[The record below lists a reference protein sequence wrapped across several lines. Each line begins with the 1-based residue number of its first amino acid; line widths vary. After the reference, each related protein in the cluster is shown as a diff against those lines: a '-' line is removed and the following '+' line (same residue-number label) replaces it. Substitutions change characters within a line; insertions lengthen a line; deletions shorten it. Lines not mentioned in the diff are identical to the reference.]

1 MHTSDPF
8 LNGNLKVSQPGGAGT
23 PIIMTTTSPIV
34 FTNNSAKLS
43 FIGRYTSTQ
52 TSGQSEAPSGW
63 VDLGDGKKHY
73 FGAVNIDTGETLDPS
88 AISPEARGFA
98 QKVLPK
104 EDPTVHENY
113 GVIIHYSNSE
123 QTSNVDVTLVSD
135 YNSLKNDSVK
145 SEGDIDPVKRPILAN
160 GDSSAPVL
168 YAVGLLANGLTEF
181 TPTYHFE
188 FPEEITTTGIT
199 LPLNNVTDDHADFKS
214 YNPAQ
219 SGYTVVVTGSDGT
232 KITQRLQAGENYD
245 PLTGQIDHFGE
256 FRTGK
261 KLAAGVR
268 IVAYDVTPDAKYYAN
283 AYQNSINGTT
293 NREALNDINSGLIN
307 ILGHLNSKAQ
317 LGQTY
322 KSKIQVES
330 ENKCLTTN
338 FQVEVSEPLKLP
350 VQGYGGPESYLGN
363 KEPTTYKPGDTFTLG
378 LETLGTV
385 SKSGTGKNLDAGGIL
400 TGKGNKTTTDL
411 PGHALAVE
419 YGTIKEPIVY
429 LTLPDQ
435 TTLTNFKNSDQFYQV
450 TFDKN
455 DKNQVAPQPKIT
467 QKQNADGKTVMVLDW
482 TGTGFEL
489 KPKMRVLFNLQVV
502 SDAVNGF
509 DTGLSK
515 QDLYVYKKNG
525 GESDLYTAD
534 QLKKLGVSTEG
545 LQVYKANVNNVNN
558 TSWIQLGGDTSNTE
572 LAPRLKTQITFDDG
586 SVAQTTLV
594 NDPNDRVYF
603 KIVTTEEIKPAPLI
617 MGTGNYALSEK
628 GLNYPAKD
636 YLTKDGQ
643 LKGLQ
648 TLQMG
653 IVNNLATP
661 LQNVISVMNLP
672 QAGITDGNI
681 PSAVQ
686 EFTLNLSAAGEL
698 AKDTTN
704 NHLHDA
710 HTLYYST
717 KAAVLSTDG
726 TTLIFEDGTTWKSGQ
741 PVPSELLTADQVTD
755 WSTIKALVMDI
766 PTLSMGNKIIYHFQA
781 YSPTSETNM
790 GKKVS
795 LRQVGGY
802 TGQKVL
808 VIGTIT
814 YAYGAYATIKH
825 VDQNGNL
832 INGYPDLVG
841 KATLNETTGEY
852 ELENNYL
859 LGASG
864 QALKLPTLP
873 TITGYKFV
881 ENQYSSTVFKA
892 DGSTVITRVYQV
904 EQACLFEDSLKGK
917 LLDQATGDPQA
928 NNGSQTPTGVS
939 EIQFTVTD
947 AQLKKP
953 GYTYKITVV
962 DQNGTLLSNKE
973 YTSLAEALDVWGFLM
988 IRPMGKL
995 QRKTSSSNIPLISKK
1010 QW

>member
-1 MHTSDPF
+1 M
-8 LNGNLKVSQPGGAGT
+8 
-23 PIIMTTTSPIV
+23 
-34 FTNNSAKLS
+34 
-43 FIGRYTSTQ
+43 
-52 TSGQSEAPSGW
+52 
-63 VDLGDGKKHY
+63 
-73 FGAVNIDTGETLDPS
+73 
-88 AISPEARGFA
+88 
-98 QKVLPK
+98 
-104 EDPTVHENY
+104 
-113 GVIIHYSNSE
+113 
-123 QTSNVDVTLVSD
+123 
-135 YNSLKNDSVK
+135 
-145 SEGDIDPVKRPILAN
+145 
-160 GDSSAPVL
+160 
-168 YAVGLLANGLTEF
+168 
-181 TPTYHFE
+181 
-188 FPEEITTTGIT
+188 
-199 LPLNNVTDDHADFKS
+199 
-214 YNPAQ
+214 
-219 SGYTVVVTGSDGT
+219 
-232 KITQRLQAGENYD
+232 
-245 PLTGQIDHFGE
+245 
-256 FRTGK
+256 
-261 KLAAGVR
+261 
-268 IVAYDVTPDAKYYAN
+268 
-283 AYQNSINGTT
+283 
-293 NREALNDINSGLIN
+293 
-307 ILGHLNSKAQ
+307 
-317 LGQTY
+317 
-322 KSKIQVES
+322 
-330 ENKCLTTN
+330 
-338 FQVEVSEPLKLP
+338 
-350 VQGYGGPESYLGN
+350 
-363 KEPTTYKPGDTFTLG
+363 
-378 LETLGTV
+378 
-385 SKSGTGKNLDAGGIL
+385 
-400 TGKGNKTTTDL
+400 
-411 PGHALAVE
+411 
-419 YGTIKEPIVY
+419 
-429 LTLPDQ
+429 
-435 TTLTNFKNSDQFYQV
+435 
-450 TFDKN
+450 
-455 DKNQVAPQPKIT
+455 
-467 QKQNADGKTVMVLDW
+467 
-482 TGTGFEL
+482 
-489 KPKMRVLFNLQVV
+489 
-502 SDAVNGF
+502 
-509 DTGLSK
+509 
-515 QDLYVYKKNG
+515 
-525 GESDLYTAD
+525 
-534 QLKKLGVSTEG
+534 STEG

-686 EFTLNLSAAGEL
+686 EFTLNLSAVGEL
-698 AKDTTN
+698 AKGTTN

-717 KAAVLSTDG
+717 KAAVLSADG
-726 TTLIFEDGTTWKSGQ
+726 TTLTFEDGTTWKSGQ

-802 TGQKVL
+802 TDQKAL

-814 YAYGAYATIKH
+814 DAYGAYATIKH

-864 QALKLPTLP
+864 QALKLPTPP

-904 EQACLFEDSLKGK
+904 DQARLFEDSLKGK

-973 YTSLAEALDVWGFLM
+973 YTSLAEALDVWGVFDDKTDGQVATQNFIVKYTADFQKAVVISTNDPQKQVLETVEKASTTAPYFNDGQTAGLM
-988 IRPMGKL
+988 FYDQTGAPVLSDTLFERAGYRYTVVAPDGKTYANMAEAL
-995 QRKTSSSNIPLISKK
+995 AAKLTFDNTDNLGNTDQAI
-1010 QW
+1010 